1 MGIKQVV
8 FFPHEP
14 VADTGGWKA
23 KSVEGVNL
31 QNDGNS
37 SFSTYM
43 PLHGYPIMR
52 PPLTA
57 TDFYAVFAQE
67 TVAIC
72 VTSFT
77 TAQQFLKK

>member
-14 VADTGGWKA
+14 VADT
-23 KSVEGVNL
+23 VNL